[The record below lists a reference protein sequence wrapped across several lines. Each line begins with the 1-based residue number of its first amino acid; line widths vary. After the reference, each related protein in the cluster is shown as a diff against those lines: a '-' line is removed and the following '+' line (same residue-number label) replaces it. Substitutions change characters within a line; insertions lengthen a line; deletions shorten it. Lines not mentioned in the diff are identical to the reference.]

1 MLRNTGGGSQRHAF
15 KEAVAVDG
23 GGLNLWPL
31 VLFGAHMHQRSGE
44 DDSPGVGE
52 GGAASR
58 ETGLRGGLGRRTG
71 CIGKAEADIELTA
84 LLPRRGSVPPNAG
97 PVHPCHAQ

>member
-23 GGLNLWPL
+23 GGLNLWPM

-44 DDSPGVGE
+44 DSAQEKMTRQASERAVQPVARRDCVAAW
-52 GGAASR
+52 GAVRDA
-58 ETGLRGGLGRRTG
+58 
-71 CIGKAEADIELTA
+71 
-84 LLPRRGSVPPNAG
+84 
-97 PVHPCHAQ
+97 